1 MAYDSN
7 TQTIIAPVDIGDIS
21 TAIRV
26 DSLDL
31 GTLCL
36 SSEVKGFAR
45 YKPLLSPALAELTDD
60 DRKALNYGWNI
71 PDVLMLSL
79 RNSGSA
85 WSRISPSGGCYR
97 MLDFVNYYHDA
108 PEEVLSQCVGSSM
121 AFNAMNPYPGIIAF
135 YFFNRTGQLKDRQ
148 KYSTGLTTLP
158 YGRSEYQL
166 ERCVG
171 LEDLETSNGHF
182 IYKDGTQL
190 GVIFW
195 DKDAASFESPI
206 AEAWCDELIL
216 PTDGTYDEAELVK
229 MYRKE
234 LIDLV
239 LPSGEYNAVF
249 CLRIPTDEAGD
260 DIGGLTPVLPT
271 GKTYRY
277 VRVQDVS
284 GYPSIVPVTV
294 SGADKMQYTIQ
305 GLATSYSSYSWVTTL
320 NTKGNVAYAKAIITN
335 KSGITITNTDT
346 FQDRWNA
353 KITIKGNKVISGAS
367 TATSINTVATAKIYR
382 WRYSG
387 ESTWRDGNTSYIS
400 LGHNKSVETIYQIN
414 DIWNLGE
421 LLSPLS
427 SGMVSVG
434 ITPRFDE
441 DSFTYGGGT
450 QLQAL
455 TINYA

>member
-1 MAYDSN
+1 M
-7 TQTIIAPVDIGDIS
+7 GDIS

-31 GTLCL
+31 GTLCI

-45 YKPLLSPALAELTDD
+45 YKPLLSPALDELTDD

-71 PDVLMLSL
+71 PDVLMQSL
-79 RNSGSA
+79 RNSESV
-85 WSRISPSGGCYR
+85 WSRVSPLGGCYR
-97 MLDFVNYYHDA
+97 MLDFVNYYHGA

-158 YGRSEYQL
+158 FGRSEYQL

-171 LEDLETSNGHF
+171 LEDLETNNGHL
-182 IYKDGTQL
+182 IYKEGVQL

-195 DKDAASFESPI
+195 PKTAGTLDSPT
-206 AEAWCDELIL
+206 AEDWCDELIL
-216 PTDGTYDEAELVK
+216 PTDGTYDETELAK

-234 LIDLV
+234 LIDIV
-239 LPSGEYNAVF
+239 LPAGEYNAVF
-249 CLRIPTDEAGD
+249 CLRIPTEEAGD
-260 DIGGLTPVLPT
+260 SAGGLNPVLPT
-271 GKTYRY
+271 GTTYRY
-277 VRVQDVS
+277 IRVQDVD

-305 GLATSYSSYSWVTTL
+305 GLATSYSSSSWVTTL
-320 NTKGNVAYAKAIITN
+320 NTKGNVAYAKATITN
-335 KSGITITNTDT
+335 KSGVTITNTEA

-353 KITIKGNKVISGAS
+353 KITLKGNKVISGSS
-367 TATSINTVATAKIYR
+367 TATSINTESTAKIYR

-400 LGHNKSVETIYQIN
+400 LDNNQSVEIIYQIN
-414 DIWNLGE
+414 DIWDLGD
-421 LLSPLS
+421 LLSLLS
-427 SGMVSVG
+427 SAMVSIGV
-434 ITPRFDE
+434 TPRFDE
-441 DSFTYGGGT
+441 DAFTYTGST
-450 QLQAL
+450 STL